1 MIIKGIP
8 SDIPK
13 KDVRGLIEKYGNL
26 NYLYITNDLNNKEQ
40 NNTSIAFINVINYK
54 TVIPLFMNM
63 RNYKFNSK
71 GQLYSIK
78 IMYSMAQG
86 KKQLKQYVKQAYYNE
101 NFE

>member
-1 MIIKGIP
+1 
-8 SDIPK
+8 
-13 KDVRGLIEKYGNL
+13 
-26 NYLYITNDLNNKEQ
+26 
-40 NNTSIAFINVINYK
+40 
-54 TVIPLFMNM
+54 MNM